1 MYYSR
6 LSFLLPRKA
15 HGTAGKR
22 ERVRGAIRPSPGA
35 GAPDALNLRDFCIAA
50 SGRRPSARDD
60 AATRGP
66 ARAPGARVRPG
77 PAPADFYRPMTTHT
91 DPAYLLGDL
100 LKNVS
105 RSFYLTLRVL
115 PDGMRAPVGLAYLL
129 ARAADT
135 IADTALVAPD
145 RRAALLT
152 DLRDDVER
160 LGDGAALSR
169 ALEDV
174 TRMQTDSHEHVLLGS
189 MQPMLALL
197 RTQPE
202 ADRASIRKVVAT
214 LTSGMEFDLR
224 TFPDEQ
230 SGEVASLPARDVLD
244 RYTYLV
250 AGCVGEFWTDM
261 TGAHTRAA
269 RGWDLADMREKG
281 IRFGKALQ
289 MTNIL
294 RDCAKDLRI
303 GRCYLPD
310 DVLAAHGVGV
320 ADLMSPDASMRARGV
335 LVDLLRVTLDQYR
348 DACRYTLAIPRRF
361 VRLRLACLWPIM
373 IGLET
378 LELLAGHDAWL
389 DPARPAK
396 VPRKRIYRII
406 ASSLALVG
414 SNAAI
419 RARMN
424 ALVDAVNAR
433 IEPQPSAR

>member
-1 MYYSR
+1 
-6 LSFLLPRKA
+6 
-15 HGTAGKR
+15 
-22 ERVRGAIRPSPGA
+22 
-35 GAPDALNLRDFCIAA
+35 
-50 SGRRPSARDD
+50 
-60 AATRGP
+60 
-66 ARAPGARVRPG
+66 
-77 PAPADFYRPMTTHT
+77 MTTHT

-115 PDGMRAPVGLAYLL
+115 PDGMREPVGLAYLL

-135 IADTALVAPD
+135 IADTALVAPE

-152 DLRDDVER
+152 DLRDEIER

-174 TRMQTDSHEHVLLGS
+174 TRMQTDSHEHVLLAS
-189 MQPMLALL
+189 MKPMLALL
-197 RTQPE
+197 RAQPD

-230 SGEVASLPARDVLD
+230 SGQVASLPNRDELD

-269 RGWDLADMREKG
+269 RGWDFADMREKG

-310 DVLAAHGVGV
+310 DVLAAHRVGV
-320 ADLMSPDASMRARGV
+320 ADLMSPDASARARGV
-335 LVDLLRVTLDQYR
+335 LVELLRATLAQYR
-348 DACRYTLAIPRRF
+348 DACLYTLAIPRRF

-396 VPRKRIYRII
+396 VPRKRVYRIM

-433 IEPQPSAR
+433 IAPPASH

>member
-1 MYYSR
+1 
-6 LSFLLPRKA
+6 
-15 HGTAGKR
+15 
-22 ERVRGAIRPSPGA
+22 
-35 GAPDALNLRDFCIAA
+35 
-50 SGRRPSARDD
+50 
-60 AATRGP
+60 
-66 ARAPGARVRPG
+66 
-77 PAPADFYRPMTTHT
+77 MTTHT
-91 DPAYLLGDL
+91 DPAYLLGEL

-115 PDGMRAPVGLAYLL
+115 PDGMRDPVGLAYLL

-152 DLRDDVER
+152 QLRENVEQLDDGV
-160 LGDGAALSR
+160 ALSR

-174 TRMQTDSHEHVLLGS
+174 MRMQTDSHEHVLLGS
-189 MQPMLALL
+189 MPPMLALL
-197 RTQPE
+197 RAQTD
-202 ADRASIRKVVAT
+202 ADSAAIRKVVAT

-230 SGEVASLPARDVLD
+230 AGQVVALPSRDALD

-250 AGCVGEFWTDM
+250 AGCVGEFWTAM
-261 TGAHTRAA
+261 TGMHTRAA
-269 RGWDLADMREKG
+269 RRWDLPDMHEKG

-303 GRCYLPD
+303 GRCYLPQE
-310 DVLAAHGVGV
+310 VLAAHGLGV
-320 ADLMSPDASMRARGV
+320 DDLLSPDASSRARGV
-335 LVDLLRVTLDQYR
+335 LVDLLRVALAQYR
-348 DACRYTLAIPRRF
+348 DACRYTVAIPRRF
-361 VRLRLACLWPIM
+361 VRLRLACLWPIL

-378 LELLAGHDAWL
+378 FELVAGHDAWL

-396 VPRKRIYRII
+396 VPRKRIYRIM
-406 ASSLALVG
+406 ASSLAIVG

-419 RARMN
+419 EARV
-424 ALVDAVNAR
+424 ARLVASVESLIR
-433 IEPQPSAR
+433 

>member
-1 MYYSR
+1 
-6 LSFLLPRKA
+6 
-15 HGTAGKR
+15 
-22 ERVRGAIRPSPGA
+22 
-35 GAPDALNLRDFCIAA
+35 
-50 SGRRPSARDD
+50 
-60 AATRGP
+60 
-66 ARAPGARVRPG
+66 
-77 PAPADFYRPMTTHT
+77 MTTHT

-115 PDGMRAPVGLAYLL
+115 PDGMREPVGLAYLL

-152 DLRDDVER
+152 ALRDEVER
-160 LGDGAALSR
+160 LGDGVALSR

-189 MQPMLALL
+189 MQPMLGLL
-197 RTQPE
+197 RAQPA
-202 ADRASIRKVVAT
+202 ADSVSIRKVVAT

-230 SGEVASLPARDVLD
+230 SGQVVSLPTRDLLD
-244 RYTYLV
+244 HYTYLV

-269 RGWDLADMREKG
+269 RGWDWPDMREKG

-303 GRCYLPD
+303 GRCYLPNE
-310 DVLAAHGVGV
+310 VLAAHGLSV
-320 ADLMSPDASMRARGV
+320 ADLMSPAASARARGV
-335 LVDLLRVTLDQYR
+335 LFDLLRAALAQYR
-348 DACRYTLAIPRRF
+348 DACLYTLAIPRRF

-378 LELLAGHDAWL
+378 LELLAARDAWL
-389 DPARPAK
+389 DPSSPAK
-396 VPRKRIYRII
+396 VPRKRVYRIM
-406 ASSLALVG
+406 ASSLALVA
-414 SNAAI
+414 SNTAI

-424 ALVDAVNAR
+424 ALIEAVDAR
-433 IEPQPSAR
+433 IAQSASR

>member
-1 MYYSR
+1 
-6 LSFLLPRKA
+6 
-15 HGTAGKR
+15 
-22 ERVRGAIRPSPGA
+22 
-35 GAPDALNLRDFCIAA
+35 
-50 SGRRPSARDD
+50 
-60 AATRGP
+60 
-66 ARAPGARVRPG
+66 
-77 PAPADFYRPMTTHT
+77 MTTHT

-115 PDGMRAPVGLAYLL
+115 PDGMREPVGLAYLL

-135 IADTALVAPD
+135 IADTALVVPA
-145 RRAALLT
+145 RRAALLNA
-152 DLRDDVER
+152 LRDEIER
-160 LGDGAALSR
+160 LGDGVALSAALD
-169 ALEDV
+169 DV

-197 RTQPE
+197 RAQPE
-202 ADRASIRKVVAT
+202 ADRTSIRKVVAT

-230 SGEVASLPARDVLD
+230 SEQLAVLPTRDVLD

-261 TGAHTRAA
+261 TAMHTRAA
-269 RGWDLADMREKG
+269 RGWDVPAMRERG

-303 GRCYLPD
+303 GRCYLPE
-310 DVLAAHGVGV
+310 DVLAAHGLRA
-320 ADLMSPDASMRARGV
+320 ADLLAPDAYPRARGV
-335 LVDLLRVTLDQYR
+335 LFDLLRVALDQYR
-348 DACRYTLAIPRRF
+348 DACAYTAAIPRRF
-361 VRLRLACLWPIM
+361 VRLRLACLWPIL

-378 LELLAGHDAWL
+378 LELLADHAGWL
-389 DPARPAK
+389 DPAKPAK
-396 VPRKRIYRII
+396 VPRKRIYRIM
-406 ASSLALVG
+406 ASSLAFVG

-419 RARMN
+419 RARIA
-424 ALVDAVNAR
+424 ALVDAVDAR
-433 IEPQPSAR
+433 IASR

>member
-1 MYYSR
+1 
-6 LSFLLPRKA
+6 
-15 HGTAGKR
+15 
-22 ERVRGAIRPSPGA
+22 
-35 GAPDALNLRDFCIAA
+35 
-50 SGRRPSARDD
+50 
-60 AATRGP
+60 
-66 ARAPGARVRPG
+66 
-77 PAPADFYRPMTTHT
+77 MTTRT
-91 DPAYLLGDL
+91 DSAYLLGDL

-115 PDGMRAPVGLAYLL
+115 PDGMRNPVGLAYLL

-152 DLRDDVER
+152 DLRDEVER
-160 LGDGAALSR
+160 LGDGVALSR

-189 MQPMLALL
+189 IEPMLALL
-197 RTQPE
+197 RAQPD

-214 LTSGMEFDLR
+214 LTAGMVFDLR

-230 SGEVASLPARDVLD
+230 SGRVASLPTRDELD

-261 TGAHTRAA
+261 TGMHTPAA
-269 RGWDLADMREKG
+269 RGWNLPDMCEKG

-294 RDCAKDLRI
+294 RDCGKDLRI

-310 DVLAAHGVGV
+310 DVLAAHGLGV
-320 ADLMSPDASMRARGV
+320 ADLMSPDASARARGV

-348 DACRYTLAIPRRF
+348 DACLYTLAIPRRF

-378 LELLAGHDAWL
+378 LELLAGHAAWL
-389 DPARPAK
+389 DPVKPAK
-396 VPRKRIYRII
+396 VPRKRVYRIM

-419 RARMN
+419 RARMT
-424 ALVDAVNAR
+424 ALTDAVNAHLV
-433 IEPQPSAR
+433 QPATR

>member
-1 MYYSR
+1 
-6 LSFLLPRKA
+6 
-15 HGTAGKR
+15 
-22 ERVRGAIRPSPGA
+22 
-35 GAPDALNLRDFCIAA
+35 
-50 SGRRPSARDD
+50 
-60 AATRGP
+60 
-66 ARAPGARVRPG
+66 
-77 PAPADFYRPMTTHT
+77 MTTRT
-91 DPAYLLGDL
+91 DSAFLLGDL

-115 PDGMRAPVGLAYLL
+115 PDGMRDPVGLAYLL

-152 DLRDDVER
+152 DLRNEIER
-160 LGDGAALSR
+160 LGDGAALARS
-169 ALEDV
+169 LDDV
-174 TRMQTDSHEHVLLGS
+174 TRMQTDSHELVLLGS
-189 MQPMLALL
+189 MEPMLALL

-202 ADRASIRKVVAT
+202 ADSASIRKVVAT
-214 LTSGMEFDLR
+214 LTAGMEFDLR

-230 SGEVASLPARDVLD
+230 SGQVASLPTRDALD

-261 TGAHTRAA
+261 TGMHTRAA
-269 RGWDLADMREKG
+269 RRWDLPDMREKG

-310 DVLAAHGVGV
+310 DVLGGHGLGV
-320 ADLMSPDASMRARGV
+320 ADLMSSDASARARGV

-348 DACRYTLAIPRRF
+348 DACLYTLAIPRRF

-378 LELLAGHDAWL
+378 LELLAAHDAWL

-396 VPRKRIYRII
+396 VPRKRIYRIM

-419 RARMN
+419 RARTG
-424 ALVDAVNAR
+424 ALAAAVNAR
-433 IEPQPSAR
+433 LVQPAAR

>member
-1 MYYSR
+1 
-6 LSFLLPRKA
+6 
-15 HGTAGKR
+15 
-22 ERVRGAIRPSPGA
+22 
-35 GAPDALNLRDFCIAA
+35 
-50 SGRRPSARDD
+50 
-60 AATRGP
+60 
-66 ARAPGARVRPG
+66 
-77 PAPADFYRPMTTHT
+77 MTTHT

-115 PDGMRAPVGLAYLL
+115 PDGMREPVGLAYLL

-135 IADTALVAPD
+135 IADTALVAPE

-152 DLRDDVER
+152 DLRDEIER

-174 TRMQTDSHEHVLLGS
+174 TRMQTDSHEHMLLAS
-189 MQPMLALL
+189 MKPMLALL
-197 RTQPE
+197 RAQPD

-230 SGEVASLPARDVLD
+230 SGQVASLPSRDELD

-269 RGWDLADMREKG
+269 RGWDFADMREKG

-310 DVLAAHGVGV
+310 DVLAEHRIGV
-320 ADLMSPDASMRARGV
+320 ADLMSPDASARARGV
-335 LVDLLRVTLDQYR
+335 LVELLRATLAQYR
-348 DACRYTLAIPRRF
+348 DACFYTQAIPRRF

-378 LELLAGHDAWL
+378 LALLAGHDAWL

-396 VPRKRIYRII
+396 VPRKRVYRIM

-419 RARMN
+419 RARIN

-433 IEPQPSAR
+433 IAAPASH

>member
-1 MYYSR
+1 
-6 LSFLLPRKA
+6 
-15 HGTAGKR
+15 
-22 ERVRGAIRPSPGA
+22 
-35 GAPDALNLRDFCIAA
+35 
-50 SGRRPSARDD
+50 
-60 AATRGP
+60 
-66 ARAPGARVRPG
+66 
-77 PAPADFYRPMTTHT
+77 MTTHN

-115 PDGMRAPVGLAYLL
+115 PDGMRDPVGLAYLL

-135 IADTALVAPD
+135 IADTALVTPD

-152 DLRDDVER
+152 DLRDDIER

-169 ALEDV
+169 SLDDV
-174 TRMQTDSHEHVLLGS
+174 TRMQTDSHEHVLLAS
-189 MQPMLALL
+189 IQPMLALL
-197 RTQPE
+197 RAQPD
-202 ADRASIRKVVAT
+202 ADRAAIRKVVAT

-230 SGEVASLPARDVLD
+230 SGRIASLPTRDVLD

-261 TGAHTRAA
+261 TAAHTRAA
-269 RGWDLADMREKG
+269 RGWDLVAMRDKG

-310 DVLAAHGVGV
+310 DVLRAHALDV
-320 ADLMSPDASMRARGV
+320 ADLTSADASLRARGV
-335 LVDLLRVTLDQYR
+335 LVDLLHVALDQYR
-348 DACRYTLAIPRRF
+348 DACLYTIAIPRRF

-389 DPARPAK
+389 DPAKPAK
-396 VPRKRIYRII
+396 VPRKRVYRII
-406 ASSLALVG
+406 ASSLAIVG

-419 RARMN
+419 RARVT
-424 ALVDAVNAR
+424 ALADAVGAR
-433 IEPQPSAR
+433 IAQPRPH

>member
-1 MYYSR
+1 
-6 LSFLLPRKA
+6 
-15 HGTAGKR
+15 
-22 ERVRGAIRPSPGA
+22 
-35 GAPDALNLRDFCIAA
+35 
-50 SGRRPSARDD
+50 
-60 AATRGP
+60 
-66 ARAPGARVRPG
+66 
-77 PAPADFYRPMTTHT
+77 MTNQT
-91 DPAYLLGDL
+91 DPAYLLGEL

-115 PDGMRAPVGLAYLL
+115 PDGMREPVGLAYLL

-152 DLRDDVER
+152 QLRENIER
-160 LGDGAALSR
+160 LDDGAALSR

-174 TRMQTDSHEHVLLGS
+174 TRMQTDSGEHVLLGS

-197 RTQPE
+197 RAQ
-202 ADRASIRKVVAT
+202 ADADSTSIRKVVAT

-230 SGEVASLPARDVLD
+230 SGQVVALASRDDLD
-244 RYTYLV
+244 RYTYMV

-261 TGAHTRAA
+261 TGMHTRAA
-269 RGWDLADMREKG
+269 RRWNLADMREKG

-303 GRCYLPD
+303 GRCYLPV
-310 DVLAAHGVGV
+310 DVLAGHGLAV
-320 ADLMSPDASMRARGV
+320 ADLLSPAASPRARPV
-335 LVDLLRVTLDQYR
+335 LIDLLRVTLAQYQ
-348 DACRYTLAIPRRF
+348 DACLYTLAIPRRF
-361 VRLRLACLWPIM
+361 VRLRLACLWPIL

-406 ASSLALVG
+406 ASSLAIVG

-419 RARMN
+419 RARVTR
-424 ALVDAVNAR
+424 LVDAVDAQIHALSGAPAAR
-433 IEPQPSAR
+433 

>member
-1 MYYSR
+1 
-6 LSFLLPRKA
+6 
-15 HGTAGKR
+15 
-22 ERVRGAIRPSPGA
+22 
-35 GAPDALNLRDFCIAA
+35 
-50 SGRRPSARDD
+50 
-60 AATRGP
+60 
-66 ARAPGARVRPG
+66 
-77 PAPADFYRPMTTHT
+77 MTTHT

-115 PDGMRAPVGLAYLL
+115 PDGMREPVGLAYLL

-135 IADTALVAPD
+135 IADTALVVPE
-145 RRAALLT
+145 RRAALLNA
-152 DLRDDVER
+152 LRDEIER
-160 LGDGAALSR
+160 LGDGVALSAALD
-169 ALEDV
+169 DV

-197 RTQPE
+197 RAQRD
-202 ADRASIRKVVAT
+202 ADRTSIRKVVAT

-230 SGEVASLPARDVLD
+230 SGQLAVLPTRDVLD

-261 TGAHTRAA
+261 TAMHTRAA
-269 RGWDLADMREKG
+269 RGWDVPAMRERG

-303 GRCYLPD
+303 GRCYLPE
-310 DVLAAHGVGV
+310 DVLAAHGLRA
-320 ADLMSPDASMRARGV
+320 ADLLAPDAYPRARGV
-335 LVDLLRVTLDQYR
+335 LFDLLRVALEQYR
-348 DACRYTLAIPRRF
+348 DACAYTVAIPRRF
-361 VRLRLACLWPIM
+361 VRLRLACLWPIL

-378 LELLAGHDAWL
+378 LELLAGNDGWL
-389 DPARPAK
+389 DPAKPAK
-396 VPRKRIYRII
+396 VPRKRIYRIM
-406 ASSLALVG
+406 ASSLAFVG

-419 RARMN
+419 RARIA
-424 ALVDAVNAR
+424 ALVDAVDAR
-433 IEPQPSAR
+433 IASR

>member
-1 MYYSR
+1 M
-6 LSFLLPRKA
+6 
-15 HGTAGKR
+15 
-22 ERVRGAIRPSPGA
+22 
-35 GAPDALNLRDFCIAA
+35 RDFCIAA
-50 SGRRPSARDD
+50 PGRPPLAHDD
-60 AATRGP
+60 AATRGL
-66 ARAPGARVRPG
+66 ARALGAYGRSG
-77 PAPADFYRPMTTHT
+77 PAPADFYRSMTTHT

-115 PDGMRAPVGLAYLL
+115 PDGMREPVGLAYLL

-152 DLRDDVER
+152 ALRDEVER
-160 LGDGAALSR
+160 LGDGVALSR

-189 MQPMLALL
+189 MQPMLGLL
-197 RTQPE
+197 RAQAA
-202 ADRASIRKVVAT
+202 ADSVSIRKVVAT

-230 SGEVASLPARDVLD
+230 SGQVVSLPTRDLLD
-244 RYTYLV
+244 HYTYLV

-269 RGWDLADMREKG
+269 RGWDWPDMREKG

-310 DVLAAHGVGV
+310 EVLAAHGLSV
-320 ADLMSPDASMRARGV
+320 ADLMSPAASARARGV
-335 LVDLLRVTLDQYR
+335 LFDLLRAALAQYR
-348 DACRYTLAIPRRF
+348 DACLYTLAIPRRF

-378 LELLAGHDAWL
+378 LELLAARDAWL
-389 DPARPAK
+389 DPSSPAK
-396 VPRKRIYRII
+396 VPRKRVYRIM
-406 ASSLALVG
+406 ASSLALVA
-414 SNAAI
+414 SNTAI

-424 ALVDAVNAR
+424 ALIEAVDAR
-433 IEPQPSAR
+433 IAQSASR

>member
-1 MYYSR
+1 
-6 LSFLLPRKA
+6 
-15 HGTAGKR
+15 
-22 ERVRGAIRPSPGA
+22 
-35 GAPDALNLRDFCIAA
+35 
-50 SGRRPSARDD
+50 
-60 AATRGP
+60 
-66 ARAPGARVRPG
+66 
-77 PAPADFYRPMTTHT
+77 MTTHT
-91 DPAYLLGDL
+91 EPAYLLGDL

-115 PDGMRAPVGLAYLL
+115 PDGMREPVGLAYLL

-135 IADTALVAPD
+135 IADTALVAPE
-145 RRAALLT
+145 RRATLLNG
-152 DLRDDVER
+152 LRDEIER

-169 ALEDV
+169 SLDDV
-174 TRMQTDSHEHVLLGS
+174 TRMQADSHEHVLLGS
-189 MQPMLALL
+189 MEPMLALL
-197 RTQPE
+197 RVQPD
-202 ADRASIRKVVAT
+202 ADRAAIRKVVAT

-230 SGEVASLPARDVLD
+230 SGQVASLPTRDALD

-261 TGAHTRAA
+261 TAAHTRAA
-269 RGWDLADMREKG
+269 RGWDCADMREKG

-294 RDCAKDLRI
+294 RDCPKDLRI

-320 ADLMSPDASMRARGV
+320 AELMAPHASARARGV
-335 LVDLLRVTLDQYR
+335 LVDLLRVALDLYR
-348 DACRYTLAIPRRF
+348 DACLYTLAIPRRF

-378 LELLAGHDAWL
+378 LERLAGHDAWL

-396 VPRKRIYRII
+396 VPRKRIYRIM
-406 ASSLALVG
+406 AASLALVG
-414 SNAAI
+414 SNAAV
-419 RARMN
+419 RARLN
-424 ALVDAVNAR
+424 ALVGAVDARLAQTGR
-433 IEPQPSAR
+433 AS